1 MKNFCRFFI
10 LILFMFFC
18 AASAWSIPDFKAML
32 KELDNMGNFEDT
44 DFSCVYTIVSE
55 KPGEEQEVM
64 QTRMF
69 RRDSKDL
76 FVLLILK
83 PEVKRGQGYLQIDE
97 NMWFY
102 DPESRK
108 FSHSS
113 IKENIQNSEAKNS
126 DFNSN
131 SLAEDYDVVNWK
143 EGKLG
148 SFPVYILELKAN
160 NNEVSY
166 SKRKLWVRKD
176 KTLILKAEDYSL
188 SDRLMRIS
196 YFPKYVQ
203 VGKKLTPSQI
213 LIVDKLNEGE
223 KTQISMKNTSVSKL
237 PDSVFTKAYLEKV
250 NR

>member
-1 MKNFCRFFI
+1 M
-10 LILFMFFC
+10 
-18 AASAWSIPDFKAML
+18 
-32 KELDNMGNFEDT
+32 
-44 DFSCVYTIVSE
+44 
-55 KPGEEQEVM
+55 
-64 QTRMF
+64 
-69 RRDSKDL
+69 
-76 FVLLILK
+76 
-83 PEVKRGQGYLQIDE
+83 
-97 NMWFY
+97 
-102 DPESRK
+102 
-108 FSHSS
+108 
-113 IKENIQNSEAKNS
+113 
-126 DFNSN
+126 
-131 SLAEDYDVVNWK
+131 
-143 EGKLG
+143 G

-196 YFPKYVQ
+196 YLPKYVQ
-203 VGKKLTPSQI
+203 LGKKLTPSQI